1 MSGEDSL
8 KRMTV
13 VITAGY
19 ILALGLLAGLTIGIH
34 LLLNEAV
41 TDLQHAGK
49 VVNVAGAQ
57 RMLSQRIYWMTEE
70 LGHGTGD
77 PEALETAINRL
88 ESNHRSLIY
97 GNLAAGLPPGVSE
110 NLREYYFEEPHNLD
124 VKVRQY
130 IELARS
136 GLILGVDE
144 ALVEDMRPMAAAD
157 LLESLNAAVQ
167 AYEMQ
172 VTENV
177 GQLQQVQSLSVA
189 AVIIVLTLEAMF
201 IFRPLVGRVR
211 RYAGQLYDLA
221 TRDAMTGLLN
231 RRTFMEFA
239 NRSERER
246 RRTPFPISMVM
257 FDIDHFKAVNDTY
270 GHATGDEIIVRTA
283 NLAEEIGRDAD
294 LAARIGGEEFVVLLP
309 HTDLDGARIM
319 AERLRERVAADE
331 VDAPAGTTK
340 PPIRWTISLGA
351 VELQD
356 NESIEAGMARVD
368 ALLYEAKNGGRNQVR
383 AA

>member
-13 VITAGY
+13 IITTGY
-19 ILALGLLAGLTIGIH
+19 ILALGLLAALTIGIH
-34 LLLNEAV
+34 LLLNQAV
-41 TDLQHAGK
+41 TELQHAGK

-77 PEALETAINRL
+77 PEALTAAIDRFEN
-88 ESNHRSLIY
+88 SHRSLIY
-97 GNLAAGLPPGVSE
+97 GDLAAGLPRGVSE
-110 NLREYYFEEPHNLD
+110 DLRAYYFEKPHDLD

-130 IELARS
+130 IDLARS
-136 GLILGVDE
+136 GLVLGVDE
-144 ALVEDMRPMAAAD
+144 YLVEEMRPMAAAD
-157 LLESLNAAVQ
+157 LLESLDAAVQ
-167 AYEMQ
+167 AYENQ
-172 VTENV
+172 VSENV
-177 GQLQQVQSLSVA
+177 AQLQDVQSLSVA
-189 AVIIVLTLEAMF
+189 AVILVLTLEAVF

-211 RYAGQLYDLA
+211 RYAAQLYDLA
-221 TRDAMTGLLN
+221 TRDSMTGLLN
-231 RRTFMEFA
+231 RRTFMEIA

-246 RRTPFPISMVM
+246 RRNPFPISIVM

-270 GHATGDEIIVRTA
+270 GHAIGDDVIVRTA
-283 NLAEEIGRDAD
+283 SLAEEIGRDAD

-309 HTDLDGARIM
+309 HTELEGARIM
-319 AERLRERVAADE
+319 AERLRVQIEADTVAAPSG
-331 VDAPAGTTK
+331 APNK
-340 PPIRWTISLGA
+340 QVRWTISLGA
-351 VELQD
+351 VELAD
-356 NESIEAGMARVD
+356 GETIEAGMIRAD